1 MVFLATLLAQEKSPD
16 ARPKFAV
23 ASIKLDNSPAGWRI
37 GLQTHRGGRIHF
49 SGPLVFLLGFAYD
62 VPFNSKRM
70 TGVPDWGYKEAYVID
85 AAPDPGVIP
94 AGLATK
100 ALRERV
106 RPMLQSLLA
115 DRFHLV
121 MRRDSQELPVYALT
135 LAGRLKLRLAG
146 IEEKDC
152 SVDGKI
158 DCHSVR
164 GGLAGISGRAV
175 SLDDL
180 AQFISNW
187 TNRPVV
193 NRTGLNVLYQV
204 QTGGF
209 EPMTIGS
216 AATGK
221 SPNEAEVP
229 ADPNRPTIAMVLGEM
244 GLRLQPA
251 KAPLELYVIEHVERP
266 SAN

>member
-1 MVFLATLLAQEKSPD
+1 
-16 ARPKFAV
+16 
-23 ASIKLDNSPAGWRI
+23 
-37 GLQTHRGGRIHF
+37 
-49 SGPLVFLLGFAYD
+49 
-62 VPFNSKRM
+62 
-70 TGVPDWGYKEAYVID
+70 
-85 AAPDPGVIP
+85 
-94 AGLATK
+94 
-100 ALRERV
+100 
-106 RPMLQSLLA
+106 
-115 DRFHLV
+115 
-121 MRRDSQELPVYALT
+121 
-135 LAGRLKLRLAG
+135 
-146 IEEKDC
+146 
-152 SVDGKI
+152 
-158 DCHSVR
+158 VR

-187 TNRPVV
+187 TDRPVV
-193 NRTGLNVLYQV
+193 NRTGLNALYQV
-204 QTGGF
+204 RTGGF

-244 GLRLQPA
+244 GLRLPPA